1 MTKRWK
7 QRPPGSNWGDFGDD
21 DELGNVNL
29 FDAKKV
35 LQGVREVQEGITFS
49 LSLPLNL
56 PVEQFQRRY
65 APVVK
70 PTEDLEKNQ
79 DVFYNVRMSEM
90 MGGAEL
96 GFKDVWSDD
105 HVHLWSQYS
114 TQWDAFCHVGYEF
127 DVDGDGVDEV
137 VYYNGFRAGEDIIGP
152 GPDACGDGSGSLA
165 CARHVGVEHMALH
178 GMQGRGVLID
188 LERHFGREFRGIDLG
203 HAQEVMATDNV
214 VVEPGDML
222 LLHTGYATQILEWG
236 LDPTQ
241 DKYFSSCTYLD
252 AQDQA
257 LLDWIAESKIS
268 ALVADNH
275 TVEGIQTGEVPKITH
290 TLLPIHHLCLFL
302 IGVPLGELW
311 YLHDL
316 AMWLREHDRSRFLLT
331 APPLRLPTAGSAVTP
346 IATV

>member
-1 MTKRWK
+1 VTKRWK
-7 QRPPGSNWGDFGDD
+7 QRPPGSNWGDYGDD
-21 DELGNVNL
+21 DELGQVNL
-29 FDAKKV
+29 LTKEKV
-35 LQGVREVQEGITFS
+35 LQGIAEVKEGLTFS

-65 APVVK
+65 APVLK
-70 PTEDLEKNQ
+70 PTEDLAKNQ
-79 DVFYNVRMSEM
+79 DVFYNIRMSEM
-90 MGGAEL
+90 MGGDL
-96 GFKDVWSDD
+96 GFKDIWSDD
-105 HVHLWSQYS
+105 HVHMWSQYS

-127 DVDGDGVDEV
+127 DADGDGTDELC
-137 VYYNGFRAGEDIIGP
+137 YYNGFQGHIDVIGP
-152 GPDACGDGSGSLA
+152 ADDAMGDGSGSTA
-165 CARHVGVEHMALH
+165 NARRVGVEPMALH

-188 LERHFGREFRGIDLG
+188 FEKHFGREFRGIDL
-203 HAQEVMATDNV
+203 ATLQDVMKQDGV

-236 LDPTQ
+236 LNPDK
-241 DKYFSSCTYLD
+241 DKYLTTCTYLD

-257 LLDWIAESKIS
+257 LLDWITESKIT

-275 TVEGIQTGEVPKITH
+275 SVEGLVTGEAPKITH

-311 YLHDL
+311 YLNDL
-316 AMWLREHDRSRFLLT
+316 AMWLREHNRSRFLLT
-331 APPLRLPTAGSAVTP
+331 APPLRLPAAGSALTP